1 MRVRCSQVG
10 LMLIFFFYSLCFDS
24 DLFPSQPAIS
34 ASKFKTILAISAS
47 VFLLTLIFP
56 RSVNYTGLKLYTN
69 TFLLNHSIF
78 LIYFVVQIDSDK
90 TVMVTFKHDDKL
102 QENAEC
108 GFQVMDCF
116 AEVFQYCYHHNML
129 KILFERNAQQ
139 I

>member
-69 TFLLNHSIF
+69 TFFIKPFYILNIF
-78 LIYFVVQIDSDK
+78 
-90 TVMVTFKHDDKL
+90 
-102 QENAEC
+102 C
-108 GFQVMDCF
+108 GAD
-116 AEVFQYCYHHNML
+116 
-129 KILFERNAQQ
+129 
-139 I
+139 